1 MIDSDPKIRNKK
13 ETDDATA
20 QFCPRKLDFQSAI
33 VRLAPYLGEFAVKE
47 G

>member
-1 MIDSDPKIRNKK
+1 MIDSDPEFVIRLK
-13 ETDDATA
+13 TA